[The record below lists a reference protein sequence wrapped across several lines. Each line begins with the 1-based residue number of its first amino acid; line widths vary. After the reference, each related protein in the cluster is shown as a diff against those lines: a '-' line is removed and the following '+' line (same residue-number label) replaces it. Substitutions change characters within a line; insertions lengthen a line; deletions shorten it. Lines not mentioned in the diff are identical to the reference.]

1 MNEDDP
7 WCGPPLIPG
16 NWRDLN
22 LSQSLEA
29 VRLIA
34 GCGIDMLC
42 ESDYEIRRLRALPLT
57 CFQDSLLYEVQAW
70 LPSLSRKGLMNF
82 VHTPIGVVL
91 LDGASAPFHV
101 LDDLR
106 DTGSQDKALQ
116 FCDLFCSGI
125 FQAQGRFNILRS
137 PDSLGEFGRNLPEK
151 LLKQIKPPV
160 IVRNLANDGWELTA
174 IVHYVGFLFRTRFAM
189 KDGMGLVMEED
200 LQLDEEAQALTE
212 TWHQQFRLPET
223 LEGAGKS

>member
-16 NWRDLN
+16 DWRDLN
-22 LSQSLEA
+22 LAQSLEA

-42 ESDYEIRRLRALPLT
+42 ESDYQIHRLRALPLV

-70 LPSLSRKGLMNF
+70 LPALSRMGLMNLI
-82 VHTPIGVVL
+82 HAPMGVVL
-91 LDGASAPFHV
+91 LDGASTPFLV
-101 LDDLR
+101 LEDLR
-106 DTGSQDKALQ
+106 DTGSPDKALQ

-125 FQAQGRFNILRS
+125 FQTQGRFNILRS
-137 PDSLGEFGRNLPEK
+137 RDSLGAFGRKLPDK
-151 LLKQIKPPV
+151 LLKQIQPPAV
-160 IVRNLANDGWELTA
+160 VRNLANDAWELTA
-174 IVHYVGFLFRTRFAM
+174 IIHYTGFFFRTRFSM
-189 KDGMGLVMEED
+189 QDGKGLVMQED
-200 LQLDEEAQALTE
+200 MQLDEKAQVLLE

-223 LEGAGKS
+223 PEGADRS